1 MVATGFSCDLIVF
14 LSHCT
19 GQKPLCV
26 CFYMILML
34 LCSFF
39 FFFSVG
45 HLLCGIQSHFR
56 DSQGQRL
63 LDTCRIEDTCRALV
77 MVRFICRS
85 SSTVF
90 QRLIY
95 PMQTAAGIRRTECFI
110 PPSETGRNLTP
121 NDAEPCSVKRRSCHS
136 CPRIFPNLQ
145 STPALTLQS
154 NPRSAFGGLLCL

>member
-26 CFYMILML
+26 CFYMISML

-39 FFFSVG
+39 FFCRASSLWYPVTF
-45 HLLCGIQSHFR
+45 QR

-63 LDTCRIEDTCRALV
+63 LDTCRIEDTCSALV
-77 MVRFICRS
+77 IVRFICRS
-85 SSTVF
+85 SSTLF

-110 PPSETGRNLTP
+110 PFSETGKNLTP
-121 NDAEPCSVKRRSCHS
+121 NDAEPCSVKRRSCYS

-154 NPRSAFGGLLCL
+154 NPRSGFGGLLCF